1 MTTLPNPRI
10 LTATAFSALLL
21 ASCAVGP
28 KAPDATLPPLASG
41 AFVGSTSASVSAAT
55 PARDDWW
62 RLYNDPVLDGLVT
75 QALTEN
81 NELEAAAAN
90 LRRVRAALGEARTG
104 RLPTTTTSASY
115 SNTQPS
121 AASIPAGTLPPGTD
135 APEVE
140 TYDAGLDVS
149 YEIDLFGRVG
159 STIRAARADADAAA
173 AALDVVRVTVA
184 AETARAYA
192 DACSAN
198 AQIDVAQRTIEL
210 QSSTVDL
217 TQRLLD
223 AGSGNGLD
231 TARARAALESSR
243 ASLPPLRA
251 QRDGALFRL
260 ATLTGRTPA
269 EVSEAARVCGRPPR
283 LTQAIPV
290 GDGAALLARRPDVRQ
305 AERNLASAAA
315 RVNVATADLYPRITL
330 GGSLGATALDASG
343 LGDSEN
349 FRFSFG
355 PLISW
360 SFPNVFAARARIEQA
375 DASSDAAL
383 ATFDQTVL
391 TALQETETALANY
404 ANELDRRTA
413 LQAARDQAATA
424 ARLSRLRFDA
434 GADSFLTVLDAE
446 RTLAGADA
454 QLASSDALVTTY
466 QIALFKALAGGWS
479 EG

>member
-1 MTTLPNPRI
+1 MTTFPNPRI

-75 QALTEN
+75 QALAEN
-81 NELEAAAAN
+81 NELEATAAN
-90 LRRVRAALGEARTG
+90 LRRVRAALGEARVG
-104 RLPTTTTSASY
+104 RFPTTNTTASY
-115 SNTQPS
+115 STSQPS

-135 APEVE
+135 APEVD

-173 AALDVVRVTVA
+173 AALDIVRVTVA

-231 TARARAALESSR
+231 TARARSALESSR
-243 ASLPPLRA
+243 STLPPLRA

-269 EVSEAARVCGRPPR
+269 EVSEAARVSVPWTKRLNTTWPPSINGTR
-283 LTQAIPV
+283 
-290 GDGAALLARRPDVRQ
+290 
-305 AERNLASAAA
+305 
-315 RVNVATADLYPRITL
+315 
-330 GGSLGATALDASG
+330 
-343 LGDSEN
+343 
-349 FRFSFG
+349 
-355 PLISW
+355 
-360 SFPNVFAARARIEQA
+360 
-375 DASSDAAL
+375 
-383 ATFDQTVL
+383 
-391 TALQETETALANY
+391 
-404 ANELDRRTA
+404 
-413 LQAARDQAATA
+413 
-424 ARLSRLRFDA
+424 
-434 GADSFLTVLDAE
+434 
-446 RTLAGADA
+446 
-454 QLASSDALVTTY
+454 
-466 QIALFKALAGGWS
+466 QIAR
-479 EG
+479 